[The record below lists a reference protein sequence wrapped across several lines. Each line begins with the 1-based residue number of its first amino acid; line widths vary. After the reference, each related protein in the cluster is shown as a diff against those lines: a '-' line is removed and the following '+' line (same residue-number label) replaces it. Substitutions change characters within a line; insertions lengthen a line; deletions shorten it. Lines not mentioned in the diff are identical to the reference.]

1 MSGACLARIAG
12 LWLGRPATK
21 TMTLRSEDER
31 DSSAS
36 APGGPTIRRDLP
48 AAGACFTMNDLCGQ
62 ARQQSSGE
70 DAMQISRREAIRGA
84 AAAGLG
90 IAAAALAGRQA
101 AAADEIAVGS
111 VLDATGPI
119 NIYGL
124 PMIDA
129 TKFAVERINDAGGV
143 LGRKLRLIETDG
155 QSNNQVYAQNA
166 VKLILDDKVAVLMG
180 GITSASREAVRPVV
194 DKYPTVYFYNEQYE
208 GGVCDKLVFCTGV
221 TPAQQLGILVPWAVK
236 QHGKKVYTLAADY
249 NYGHISADWV
259 KVYLKQAGGEL
270 GGEEFI
276 PLDVV
281 NFDSVIQRLQAA
293 KPDVVMSLL
302 VGGNHIAFY
311 RQFAAAGLKGRMAIV
326 SATFGLG
333 NEQVVLKPQEAEGIV
348 VIYPY
353 FQELDNATNRDWVAA
368 WRKRFGSNY
377 TYITDSACTVWNGW
391 HLWAAAVNQAKSLDR
406 DKVIAAL
413 ESGLKFD
420 SPEGTI
426 SLDPKSHHI
435 VHSVHLA
442 KVDDRNGFTILESF
456 ASVEPSDTMQVCDL
470 TANPNQHKQFTPRF

>member
-1 MSGACLARIAG
+1 MHV
-12 LWLGRPATK
+12 
-21 TMTLRSEDER
+21 
-31 DSSAS
+31 
-36 APGGPTIRRDLP
+36 
-48 AAGACFTMNDLCGQ
+48 
-62 ARQQSSGE
+62 
-70 DAMQISRREAIRGA
+70 SRREVLRDGA
-84 AAAGLG
+84 AAGFGMSASML
-90 IAAAALAGRQA
+90 LGRQA
-101 AAADEIAVGS
+101 KAADDIAVGS
-111 VLDATGPI
+111 ILDATGPI

-129 TKFAVERINDAGGV
+129 TKFAVDAINQSGGV
-143 LGRKLRLIETDG
+143 LGRKLRLIEADC
-155 QSNNQVYAQNA
+155 QSNNQGYAQNA
-166 VKLILDDKVAVLMG
+166 LKLILDDKVSVLMG

-194 DKYPTVYFYNEQYE
+194 DRYSAVYFYNEQYE

-221 TPAQQLGILVPWAVK
+221 TPAQQLGVLVPWAAK
-236 QHGKKVYTLAADY
+236 QHGKRFYTLAADY

-259 KVYLKQAGGEL
+259 KVYLKAAGGEL
-270 GGEEFI
+270 SGEEFI

-281 NFDSVIQRLQAA
+281 NFDSVIQRLQSA

-311 RQFAAAGLKGRMAIV
+311 RQFAAAGLKEKMAIV

-353 FQELDNATNRDWVAA
+353 FQELDNAVNKDWVAA
-368 WRKRFGSNY
+368 WRKRFGANY

-391 HLWAAAVNQAKSLDR
+391 HLWAMAVNKANSLDR

-413 ESGLKFD
+413 ETGLTFD
-420 SPEGTI
+420 SPEGHI
-426 SLDPKSHHI
+426 RLDPKSHHV

-442 KVDDRNGFTILESF
+442 KVNDKNGFAIMESF
-456 ASVEPSDTMQVCDL
+456 ANVEPSDTMKVCDL
-470 TANPNQHKQFTPRF
+470 IANPNEHKQYTPKF

>member
-1 MSGACLARIAG
+1 MHVSRRQVLREGAVAS
-12 LWLGRPATK
+12 LG
-21 TMTLRSEDER
+21 M
-31 DSSAS
+31 SAS
-36 APGGPTIRRDLP
+36 ML
-48 AAGACFTMNDLCGQ
+48 L
-62 ARQQSSGE
+62 
-70 DAMQISRREAIRGA
+70 
-84 AAAGLG
+84 
-90 IAAAALAGRQA
+90 GRQA
-101 AAADEIAVGS
+101 KAAEDIAVGS
-111 VLDATGPI
+111 ILDATGPI

-129 TKFAVERINDAGGV
+129 TKFAVDAINQSGGV
-143 LGRKLRLIETDG
+143 LGRKLRLIEADC

-166 VKLILDDKVAVLMG
+166 VKLILDDKVSVLMG

-194 DKYPTVYFYNEQYE
+194 DRYSAVYFYNEQYE

-221 TPAQQLGILVPWAVK
+221 TPAQQLGVLVPWAAK
-236 QHGKKVYTLAADY
+236 QHGKRFYTLAADY

-259 KVYLKQAGGEL
+259 KVYLKAAGGEL
-270 GGEEFI
+270 SGEEFI

-281 NFDSVIQRLQAA
+281 NFDSVIQRLQSA

-311 RQFAAAGLKGRMAIV
+311 RQFAAAGLKEKMAIV

-353 FQELDNATNRDWVAA
+353 FQELDNAVNKDWVAA
-368 WRKRFGSNY
+368 WRKRFGANY

-391 HLWAAAVNQAKSLDR
+391 HLWAMAVNKANSLDR

-413 ESGLKFD
+413 ETGLTFD
-420 SPEGTI
+420 SPEGHI
-426 SLDPKSHHI
+426 RLDPKSHHV

-442 KVDDRNGFTILESF
+442 KVNDKNGFAIMESF
-456 ASVEPSDTMQVCDL
+456 ANVEPSDTMKVCDL
-470 TANPNQHKQFTPRF
+470 IANPNEHKQYTPKF

>member
-1 MSGACLARIAG
+1 MHV
-12 LWLGRPATK
+12 
-21 TMTLRSEDER
+21 
-31 DSSAS
+31 
-36 APGGPTIRRDLP
+36 
-48 AAGACFTMNDLCGQ
+48 
-62 ARQQSSGE
+62 
-70 DAMQISRREAIRGA
+70 SRREVLRDGA
-84 AAAGLG
+84 AAGFGMSASML
-90 IAAAALAGRQA
+90 LGRQA
-101 AAADEIAVGS
+101 KAAEDIAVGS
-111 VLDATGPI
+111 ILDATGPI

-129 TKFAVERINDAGGV
+129 TKFAVDAINQSGGV
-143 LGRKLRLIETDG
+143 LSRKLRLIEADC

-166 VKLILDDKVAVLMG
+166 LKLILDDKVSVLMG

-194 DKYPTVYFYNEQYE
+194 DKYSAAYFYNEQYE

-221 TPAQQLGILVPWAVK
+221 TPAQQLGVLVPWAAK
-236 QHGKKVYTLAADY
+236 QHGKKFYTLAADY

-259 KVYLKQAGGEL
+259 KVYLKAAGGEL
-270 GGEEFI
+270 SGEEFI

-281 NFDSVIQRLQAA
+281 NFDSVIQRLQSA
-293 KPDVVMSLL
+293 KPDVIMSLL

-311 RQFAAAGLKGRMAIV
+311 RQFAAAGLKEKMAIV

-353 FQELDNATNRDWVAA
+353 FQELDNAVNKDWVAA
-368 WRKRFGSNY
+368 WRKRFGANY
-377 TYITDSACTVWNGW
+377 TYVTDSACTVWNGW
-391 HLWAAAVNQAKSLDR
+391 HLWAMAVNKANSLDR

-413 ESGLKFD
+413 ETGLTFD

-426 SLDPKSHHI
+426 RLDPKSHHV

-442 KVDDRNGFTILESF
+442 KVNNKNGFSIMESF
-456 ASVEPSDTMQVCDL
+456 ANVEPSDTMKVCDL
-470 TANPNQHKQFTPRF
+470 TANPNEHKQYTPKF

>member
-1 MSGACLARIAG
+1 MLV
-12 LWLGRPATK
+12 
-21 TMTLRSEDER
+21 
-31 DSSAS
+31 
-36 APGGPTIRRDLP
+36 
-48 AAGACFTMNDLCGQ
+48 
-62 ARQQSSGE
+62 
-70 DAMQISRREAIRGA
+70 SRRGALSGA

-90 IAAAALAGRQA
+90 LAGSNLVSGRAGA
-101 AAADEIAVGS
+101 ANEIAVGS
-111 VLDATGPI
+111 ILDATGAI

-129 TKFAVERINDAGGV
+129 TKFAVDSINQGQGV
-143 LGRKLRLIETDG
+143 LGRKLRLIATDC

-166 VKLILDDKVAVLMG
+166 LKLILDDRVAVLMG

-194 DKYPTVYFYNEQYE
+194 DKYSSVYFYNEQYE
-208 GGVCDKLVFCTGV
+208 GGVCDKRVFCTGV
-221 TPAQQLGILVPWAVK
+221 TPAQQLGVLVPWAVR
-236 QHGKKVYTLAADY
+236 QYGRKVYTLAADY

-259 KVYLKQAGGEL
+259 KVYLKEAGGEL
-270 GGEEFI
+270 AGEEFI

-293 KPDVVMSLL
+293 KPDFVMSLL

-311 RQFAAAGLKGRMAIV
+311 RQFAAAGLKGKMAIV

-333 NEQVVLKPQEAEGIV
+333 NEQVVLKPEEAEGIV

-353 FQELDNATNRDWVAA
+353 FQELDNPANRKWVAA
-368 WRKRFGSNY
+368 WHKRYGAKY

-391 HLWAAAVNQAKSLDR
+391 HLWAMAVNKAKSLDR
-406 DKVIAAL
+406 AKVIAAL
-413 ESGLKFD
+413 ESGLTFD

-426 SLDPKSHHI
+426 ALDPKSHHV

-442 KVDDRNGFTILESF
+442 KVNGKNGFTIMQSF
-456 ASVEPSDTMQVCDL
+456 ANIKPTDTMKVCDL
-470 TANPNQHKQFTPRF
+470 IAHPNEHKQYTPKF

>member
-1 MSGACLARIAG
+1 M
-12 LWLGRPATK
+12 
-21 TMTLRSEDER
+21 
-31 DSSAS
+31 SAS
-36 APGGPTIRRDLP
+36 ML
-48 AAGACFTMNDLCGQ
+48 L
-62 ARQQSSGE
+62 
-70 DAMQISRREAIRGA
+70 
-84 AAAGLG
+84 
-90 IAAAALAGRQA
+90 GRQA
-101 AAADEIAVGS
+101 KAAEDIAVGS
-111 VLDATGPI
+111 ILDATGPI

-129 TKFAVERINDAGGV
+129 TKFAVDAINQSGGV
-143 LGRKLRLIETDG
+143 LGRKLRLIEADC

-166 VKLILDDKVAVLMG
+166 VKLILDDKVSVLMG

-194 DKYPTVYFYNEQYE
+194 DKYSALYFYNEQYE

-221 TPAQQLGILVPWAVK
+221 TPAQQLGVLVPWSVK
-236 QHGKKVYTLAADY
+236 QHGNWFYTLAADY

-259 KVYLKQAGGEL
+259 KVYLKAAGGEL
-270 GGEEFI
+270 SGEEFI

-281 NFDSVIQRLQAA
+281 NFDSVIQRLQSA

-311 RQFAAAGLKGRMAIV
+311 RQFAAAGLKEKMAIV

-353 FQELDNATNRDWVAA
+353 FQELDNAVNKDWVAA
-368 WRKRFGSNY
+368 WRKRFGANY

-391 HLWAAAVNQAKSLDR
+391 HLWAMAVNKANSLDR

-413 ESGLKFD
+413 ETGLTFD
-420 SPEGTI
+420 SPEGHI
-426 SLDPKSHHI
+426 RLDPKSHHV

-442 KVDDRNGFTILESF
+442 KVNDKNGFAIMESF
-456 ASVEPSDTMQVCDL
+456 ANVEPSDTMKVCDL
-470 TANPNQHKQFTPRF
+470 IANPNEHKQYTPKF

>member
-1 MSGACLARIAG
+1 MHV
-12 LWLGRPATK
+12 
-21 TMTLRSEDER
+21 
-31 DSSAS
+31 
-36 APGGPTIRRDLP
+36 
-48 AAGACFTMNDLCGQ
+48 
-62 ARQQSSGE
+62 
-70 DAMQISRREAIRGA
+70 SRREVLRDGA
-84 AAAGLG
+84 AAGFGMSASML
-90 IAAAALAGRQA
+90 LGRQA
-101 AAADEIAVGS
+101 KAADDIAVGS
-111 VLDATGPI
+111 ILDATGPI

-129 TKFAVERINDAGGV
+129 TKFAVDAINQSGGV
-143 LGRKLRLIETDG
+143 LGRKLRLIEADC

-166 VKLILDDKVAVLMG
+166 LKLILDDKVSVLMG

-194 DKYPTVYFYNEQYE
+194 DRYSAVYFYNEQYE

-221 TPAQQLGILVPWAVK
+221 TPAQQLGVLVPWAAK
-236 QHGKKVYTLAADY
+236 QHGKRFYTLAADY

-259 KVYLKQAGGEL
+259 KVYLKAAGGEL
-270 GGEEFI
+270 SGEEFI

-281 NFDSVIQRLQAA
+281 NFDSVIQRLQSA

-311 RQFAAAGLKGRMAIV
+311 RQFAAAGLKEKMAIV

-353 FQELDNATNRDWVAA
+353 FQELDNAVNKDWVAA
-368 WRKRFGSNY
+368 WRKRFGANY

-391 HLWAAAVNQAKSLDR
+391 HLWAMAVNKANSLDR

-413 ESGLKFD
+413 ETGLTFD

-426 SLDPKSHHI
+426 RLDPKSHHV

-442 KVDDRNGFTILESF
+442 KVNDKNGFAIMESF
-456 ASVEPSDTMQVCDL
+456 ANVEPSDTMKVCDL
-470 TANPNQHKQFTPRF
+470 IANPNEHKQYTPKF

>member
-1 MSGACLARIAG
+1 MQI
-12 LWLGRPATK
+12 T
-21 TMTLRSEDER
+21 
-31 DSSAS
+31 
-36 APGGPTIRRDLP
+36 RRD
-48 AAGACFTMNDLCGQ
+48 AV
-62 ARQQSSGE
+62 
-70 DAMQISRREAIRGA
+70 RGA
-84 AAAGLG
+84 VAVGLG
-90 IAAAALAGRQA
+90 VAVSTRVGRGA
-101 AAADEIAVGS
+101 IAADEIAVGS
-111 VLDATGPI
+111 ILDATGPI

-129 TKFAVERINDAGGV
+129 TKFAVESLNEGGGV
-143 LGRKLRLIETDG
+143 LGRKLRLIEADC
-155 QSNNQVYAQNA
+155 QSNNQIYAQSA
-166 VKLILDDKVAVLMG
+166 LKLILDDKVQVMMG

-194 DKYPTVYFYNEQYE
+194 GKYPIVYFYNEQYE

-221 TPAQQLGILVPWAVK
+221 TPAQQLGVLVPWATK
-236 QHGKKVYTLAADY
+236 QHGRKFYTLAADY

-259 KVYLKQAGGEL
+259 KVYLKQAAGEL
-270 GGEEFI
+270 VGEEFI

-281 NFDSVIQRLQAA
+281 NFDSVIQRLQTA

-311 RQFAAAGLKGRMAIV
+311 RQFAAAGLKDRMAIV

-353 FQELDNATNRDWVAA
+353 FQELDTNVNKEWVAA
-368 WRKRFGSNY
+368 WRKRFGSGY

-391 HLWAAAVNQAKSLDR
+391 HLWAMAVNKAKSFDR
-406 DKVIAAL
+406 DKVIAVL
-413 ESGLKFD
+413 ESGLTFE

-426 SLDPKSHHI
+426 RLDPKSHHV

-442 KVDDRNGFTILESF
+442 KVNDKNGFSIIESF
-456 ASVEPSDTMQVCDL
+456 PNVEPADTMKVCDL
-470 TANPNQHKQFTPRF
+470 IANPNEHKQYTPKY

>member
-1 MSGACLARIAG
+1 MHVSRRQVLRDGAVAS
-12 LWLGRPATK
+12 LG
-21 TMTLRSEDER
+21 M
-31 DSSAS
+31 SAS
-36 APGGPTIRRDLP
+36 ML
-48 AAGACFTMNDLCGQ
+48 L
-62 ARQQSSGE
+62 
-70 DAMQISRREAIRGA
+70 
-84 AAAGLG
+84 
-90 IAAAALAGRQA
+90 GRQA
-101 AAADEIAVGS
+101 KAAEDIAVGS
-111 VLDATGPI
+111 ILDATGPI

-129 TKFAVERINDAGGV
+129 TKFAVDAINQSGGV
-143 LGRKLRLIETDG
+143 LGRKLRLIEADC

-166 VKLILDDKVAVLMG
+166 VKLILDDKVSVLMG

-194 DKYPTVYFYNEQYE
+194 DRYSAVYFYNEQYE

-221 TPAQQLGILVPWAVK
+221 TPAQQLGVLVPWAAK
-236 QHGKKVYTLAADY
+236 QHGKRFYTLAADY

-259 KVYLKQAGGEL
+259 KVYLKAAGGEL
-270 GGEEFI
+270 SGEEFI

-281 NFDSVIQRLQAA
+281 NFDSVIQRLQSA

-311 RQFAAAGLKGRMAIV
+311 RQFAAAGLKEKMAIV

-353 FQELDNATNRDWVAA
+353 FQELDNAVNKDWVAA
-368 WRKRFGSNY
+368 WRKRFGANY

-391 HLWAAAVNQAKSLDR
+391 HLWAIAVNKANSLDR

-413 ESGLKFD
+413 ETGLTFD
-420 SPEGTI
+420 SPEGHI
-426 SLDPKSHHI
+426 RLDPKSHHV

-442 KVDDRNGFTILESF
+442 KVNDKNGFAIMESF
-456 ASVEPSDTMQVCDL
+456 ANVEPSDTMKVCDL
-470 TANPNQHKQFTPRF
+470 IANPNEHKQYTPKF

>member
-1 MSGACLARIAG
+1 MRVSRRQVLRDGAVAS
-12 LWLGRPATK
+12 LG
-21 TMTLRSEDER
+21 M
-31 DSSAS
+31 SAS
-36 APGGPTIRRDLP
+36 ML
-48 AAGACFTMNDLCGQ
+48 L
-62 ARQQSSGE
+62 
-70 DAMQISRREAIRGA
+70 
-84 AAAGLG
+84 
-90 IAAAALAGRQA
+90 GRQA
-101 AAADEIAVGS
+101 KAAEDIAVGS
-111 VLDATGPI
+111 ILDATGPI

-129 TKFAVERINDAGGV
+129 TKFAVDAINQSGGV
-143 LGRKLRLIETDG
+143 LGRKLRLIEADC

-166 VKLILDDKVAVLMG
+166 VKLILDDKVSVLMG

-194 DKYPTVYFYNEQYE
+194 DRYSAVYFYNEQYE

-221 TPAQQLGILVPWAVK
+221 TPAQQLGVLVPWAAK
-236 QHGKKVYTLAADY
+236 QHGKRFYTLAADY

-259 KVYLKQAGGEL
+259 KVYLKAAGGEL
-270 GGEEFI
+270 SGEEFI

-281 NFDSVIQRLQAA
+281 NFDSVIQRLQSA

-311 RQFAAAGLKGRMAIV
+311 RQFAAAGLKEKMAIV

-353 FQELDNATNRDWVAA
+353 FQELDNAVNKDWVAA
-368 WRKRFGSNY
+368 WRKRFGANY

-391 HLWAAAVNQAKSLDR
+391 HLWAMAVNKANSLDR

-413 ESGLKFD
+413 ETGLTFD
-420 SPEGTI
+420 SPEGHI
-426 SLDPKSHHI
+426 RLDPKSHHV

-442 KVDDRNGFTILESF
+442 KVNDKNGFSIMESF
-456 ASVEPSDTMQVCDL
+456 ANVEPSDTMKVCDL
-470 TANPNQHKQFTPRF
+470 IANPNEHKQYTPKF

>member
-1 MSGACLARIAG
+1 MHV
-12 LWLGRPATK
+12 
-21 TMTLRSEDER
+21 
-31 DSSAS
+31 
-36 APGGPTIRRDLP
+36 
-48 AAGACFTMNDLCGQ
+48 
-62 ARQQSSGE
+62 
-70 DAMQISRREAIRGA
+70 SRREVLREG

-90 IAAAALAGRQA
+90 MSASMLLGRQA
-101 AAADEIAVGS
+101 KAADDIAVGS
-111 VLDATGPI
+111 ILDATGPI

-129 TKFAVERINDAGGV
+129 TKFAVDAINQSGGV
-143 LGRKLRLIETDG
+143 LGRKLRLIETDC

-166 VKLILDDKVAVLMG
+166 LKLILDDKVSVLMG

-194 DKYPTVYFYNEQYE
+194 DKYSAVYFYNEQYE

-221 TPAQQLGILVPWAVK
+221 TPAQQLGVLVPWAAK
-236 QHGKKVYTLAADY
+236 QRGKKFYTLAADY

-259 KVYLKQAGGEL
+259 KVYLKSAGGEL
-270 GGEEFI
+270 SGEEFI

-281 NFDSVIQRLQAA
+281 NFDSVIQRLQSA

-311 RQFAAAGLKGRMAIV
+311 RQFAAAGLKEKMAIV

-353 FQELDNATNRDWVAA
+353 FQELDNAVNKDWVAA
-368 WRKRFGSNY
+368 WRKRFGANY

-391 HLWAAAVNQAKSLDR
+391 HLWAMAVNKANSLDR

-413 ESGLKFD
+413 ETGLTFD

-426 SLDPKSHHI
+426 RLDPKSHHV

-442 KVDDRNGFTILESF
+442 KVNDKNGFTIMESF
-456 ASVEPSDTMQVCDL
+456 ANVEPSDTMKVCDL
-470 TANPNQHKQFTPRF
+470 AANPNEHKQYTPKF

>member
-1 MSGACLARIAG
+1 MHV
-12 LWLGRPATK
+12 
-21 TMTLRSEDER
+21 
-31 DSSAS
+31 
-36 APGGPTIRRDLP
+36 
-48 AAGACFTMNDLCGQ
+48 
-62 ARQQSSGE
+62 
-70 DAMQISRREAIRGA
+70 SRRAVLRDG

-90 IAAAALAGRQA
+90 MSASMLLGRQA
-101 AAADEIAVGS
+101 NAADDIAVGS
-111 VLDATGPI
+111 ILDATGPI

-129 TKFAVERINDAGGV
+129 TKFAVDGINQSGGV
-143 LGRKLRLIETDG
+143 LGRKLRLIETDC

-166 VKLILDDKVAVLMG
+166 LKLILDDKVSVLMG

-194 DKYPTVYFYNEQYE
+194 DKYSALYFYNEQYE

-221 TPAQQLGILVPWAVK
+221 TPAQQLGVLVPWAAK
-236 QHGKKVYTLAADY
+236 QHGKRFYTLAADY

-259 KVYLKQAGGEL
+259 KVYLKAAGGEL
-270 GGEEFI
+270 SGEEFI

-281 NFDSVIQRLQAA
+281 NFDSVIQRLQSA

-311 RQFAAAGLKGRMAIV
+311 RQFAAAGLKEKMAIV

-353 FQELDNATNRDWVAA
+353 FQELDNAVNKDWVAA
-368 WRKRFGSNY
+368 WRKRFGANY

-391 HLWAAAVNQAKSLDR
+391 HLWAMAVNKANSLDR

-413 ESGLKFD
+413 ETGLTFD

-426 SLDPKSHHI
+426 RLDPKSHHV

-442 KVDDRNGFTILESF
+442 KVNDKNGFTIMESF
-456 ASVEPSDTMQVCDL
+456 ANVEPSDTMKVCDL
-470 TANPNQHKQFTPRF
+470 IANPNEHKQYTPKF

>member
-1 MSGACLARIAG
+1 MHVSRRQVLREGAVAS
-12 LWLGRPATK
+12 LG
-21 TMTLRSEDER
+21 M
-31 DSSAS
+31 SAS
-36 APGGPTIRRDLP
+36 ML
-48 AAGACFTMNDLCGQ
+48 L
-62 ARQQSSGE
+62 
-70 DAMQISRREAIRGA
+70 
-84 AAAGLG
+84 
-90 IAAAALAGRQA
+90 GRQA
-101 AAADEIAVGS
+101 KAAEDIAVGS
-111 VLDATGPI
+111 ILDATGPI

-129 TKFAVERINDAGGV
+129 TKFAVDAINQSGGV
-143 LGRKLRLIETDG
+143 LGRKLRLIEADC

-166 VKLILDDKVAVLMG
+166 LKLILDDKVSVLMG

-194 DKYPTVYFYNEQYE
+194 DRYSAVYFYNEQYE

-221 TPAQQLGILVPWAVK
+221 TPAQQLGVLVPWAAK
-236 QHGKKVYTLAADY
+236 QHGKKFYTLAADY

-259 KVYLKQAGGEL
+259 KVYLKAAGGEL
-270 GGEEFI
+270 SGEEFI

-281 NFDSVIQRLQAA
+281 NFDSVIQRLQSA

-311 RQFAAAGLKGRMAIV
+311 RQFAAAGLKEKMAIV

-353 FQELDNATNRDWVAA
+353 FQELDNAVNKDWVAA
-368 WRKRFGSNY
+368 WRKRFGANY

-391 HLWAAAVNQAKSLDR
+391 HLWAMAVNKANSLDR

-413 ESGLKFD
+413 ETGLTFD
-420 SPEGTI
+420 SPEGHI
-426 SLDPKSHHI
+426 RLDPKSHHV

-442 KVDDRNGFTILESF
+442 KVNDRTDS
-456 ASVEPSDTMQVCDL
+456 
-470 TANPNQHKQFTPRF
+470 R

>member
-1 MSGACLARIAG
+1 MHVSRRQALRDGAVAS
-12 LWLGRPATK
+12 LG
-21 TMTLRSEDER
+21 M
-31 DSSAS
+31 SAS
-36 APGGPTIRRDLP
+36 ML
-48 AAGACFTMNDLCGQ
+48 L
-62 ARQQSSGE
+62 
-70 DAMQISRREAIRGA
+70 
-84 AAAGLG
+84 
-90 IAAAALAGRQA
+90 GRQA
-101 AAADEIAVGS
+101 KAAEDIAVGS
-111 VLDATGPI
+111 ILDATGPI

-129 TKFAVERINDAGGV
+129 TKFAVDAINQSGGV
-143 LGRKLRLIETDG
+143 LGRKLRLIEADC

-166 VKLILDDKVAVLMG
+166 VKLILDDKVSVLMG

-194 DKYPTVYFYNEQYE
+194 DRYSAVYFYNEQYE

-221 TPAQQLGILVPWAVK
+221 TPAQQLGVLVPWAAK
-236 QHGKKVYTLAADY
+236 QHGKRFYTLAADY

-259 KVYLKQAGGEL
+259 KVYLKAAGGEL
-270 GGEEFI
+270 SGEEFI

-281 NFDSVIQRLQAA
+281 NFDSVIQRLQSA

-311 RQFAAAGLKGRMAIV
+311 RQFAAAGLKEKMAIV

-353 FQELDNATNRDWVAA
+353 FQELDNAVNKDWVAA
-368 WRKRFGSNY
+368 WRKRFGANY

-391 HLWAAAVNQAKSLDR
+391 HLWAMAVNKANSLDR

-413 ESGLKFD
+413 ETGLTFD
-420 SPEGTI
+420 SPEGHI
-426 SLDPKSHHI
+426 RLDPKSHHV

-442 KVDDRNGFTILESF
+442 KVNDKNGFAIMESF
-456 ASVEPSDTMQVCDL
+456 ANVEPSDTMKVCDL
-470 TANPNQHKQFTPRF
+470 IANPNEHKQYTPKF

>member
-1 MSGACLARIAG
+1 MQI
-12 LWLGRPATK
+12 T
-21 TMTLRSEDER
+21 
-31 DSSAS
+31 
-36 APGGPTIRRDLP
+36 RRDAVRGAV
-48 AAGACFTMNDLCGQ
+48 AAGFGV
-62 ARQQSSGE
+62 
-70 DAMQISRREAIRGA
+70 A
-84 AAAGLG
+84 ASTLV
-90 IAAAALAGRQA
+90 GRSA
-101 AAADEIAVGS
+101 VAADEIAVGS
-111 VLDATGPI
+111 ILDATGPI

-129 TKFAVERINDAGGV
+129 TKFAVENINESGGV
-143 LGRKLRLIETDG
+143 LGRKLRLIETDC
-155 QSNNQVYAQNA
+155 QSNNQIYSQNA
-166 VKLILDDKVAVLMG
+166 VKLILDDKVPVLMG

-194 DKYPTVYFYNEQYE
+194 GKYPTVYFYNEQYE

-221 TPAQQLGILVPWAVK
+221 TPAQQLGVLVPWAAK

-270 GGEEFI
+270 AGEEFI

-311 RQFAAAGLKGRMAIV
+311 RQFAAAGLKDKMAIV

-353 FQELDNATNRDWVAA
+353 FQELDTGVNKDWVAA
-368 WRKRFGSNY
+368 WRKRFGAGY

-391 HLWAAAVNQAKSLDR
+391 HLWAMAVNKAKSLDR
-406 DKVIAAL
+406 DKVIATL
-413 ESGLKFD
+413 ESGLTFE

-426 SLDPKSHHI
+426 RLDPKSHHV

-442 KVDDRNGFTILESF
+442 KVNDKNGFSIMESF
-456 ASVEPSDTMQVCDL
+456 TNVEPADTMKVCDL
-470 TANPNQHKQFTPRF
+470 IANPNEHKQYTPKF

>member
-1 MSGACLARIAG
+1 MHVSRRQVLREGAVAS
-12 LWLGRPATK
+12 LG
-21 TMTLRSEDER
+21 M
-31 DSSAS
+31 SAS
-36 APGGPTIRRDLP
+36 ML
-48 AAGACFTMNDLCGQ
+48 L
-62 ARQQSSGE
+62 
-70 DAMQISRREAIRGA
+70 
-84 AAAGLG
+84 
-90 IAAAALAGRQA
+90 GRQA
-101 AAADEIAVGS
+101 KAADDIAVGS
-111 VLDATGPI
+111 ILDATGPI

-129 TKFAVERINDAGGV
+129 TKFAVDAINQGGGV
-143 LGRKLRLIETDG
+143 LGRKLRLIETDC

-166 VKLILDDKVAVLMG
+166 IKLILDDKVSVLMG

-194 DKYPTVYFYNEQYE
+194 DRYSAVYFYNEQYE

-221 TPAQQLGILVPWAVK
+221 TPAQQLGVLVPWAAK
-236 QHGKKVYTLAADY
+236 QHGKKFYTLAADY

-259 KVYLKQAGGEL
+259 KVYLKAAGGEL
-270 GGEEFI
+270 SGEEFI

-281 NFDSVIQRLQAA
+281 NFDSVIQRLQSA

-311 RQFAAAGLKGRMAIV
+311 RQFAAAGLKEKMAIV

-353 FQELDNATNRDWVAA
+353 FQELDNAVNKDWVAA
-368 WRKRFGSNY
+368 WRKRFGANY

-391 HLWAAAVNQAKSLDR
+391 HLWAMAVNKANSLDR

-413 ESGLKFD
+413 ETGLTFD
-420 SPEGTI
+420 SPEGHI
-426 SLDPKSHHI
+426 RLDPKSHHV

-442 KVDDRNGFTILESF
+442 KVNDKNGFAIMESF
-456 ASVEPSDTMQVCDL
+456 ANVEPSDTMKVCDL
-470 TANPNQHKQFTPRF
+470 IANPNEHKQYTPKF

>member
-1 MSGACLARIAG
+1 MHVSRRQVLRDGAVAS
-12 LWLGRPATK
+12 LG
-21 TMTLRSEDER
+21 M
-31 DSSAS
+31 SAS
-36 APGGPTIRRDLP
+36 ML
-48 AAGACFTMNDLCGQ
+48 L
-62 ARQQSSGE
+62 
-70 DAMQISRREAIRGA
+70 
-84 AAAGLG
+84 
-90 IAAAALAGRQA
+90 GRQA
-101 AAADEIAVGS
+101 KAAEDIAVGS
-111 VLDATGPI
+111 ILDATGPI

-129 TKFAVERINDAGGV
+129 TKFAVDAINQSGGV
-143 LGRKLRLIETDG
+143 LGRKLRLIEADC

-166 VKLILDDKVAVLMG
+166 VKLILDDKVSVLMG

-194 DKYPTVYFYNEQYE
+194 DRYSAVYFYNEQYE

-221 TPAQQLGILVPWAVK
+221 TPAQQLGVLVPWAAK
-236 QHGKKVYTLAADY
+236 QHGKRFYTLAADY

-259 KVYLKQAGGEL
+259 KVYLKAAGGEL
-270 GGEEFI
+270 SGEEFI

-281 NFDSVIQRLQAA
+281 NFDSVIQRLQSA
-293 KPDVVMSLL
+293 KPDVIMSLL

-311 RQFAAAGLKGRMAIV
+311 RQFAAAGLKEKMAIV

-353 FQELDNATNRDWVAA
+353 FQELDNAVNKDWVAA
-368 WRKRFGSNY
+368 WRKRFGANY
-377 TYITDSACTVWNGW
+377 TYVTDSACTVWNGW
-391 HLWAAAVNQAKSLDR
+391 HLWAMAVNKANSLDR

-413 ESGLKFD
+413 ETGLTFD

-426 SLDPKSHHI
+426 RLDPKSHHV

-442 KVDDRNGFTILESF
+442 KVNNKNGFSIMESF
-456 ASVEPSDTMQVCDL
+456 ANVEPSDTMKVCDL
-470 TANPNQHKQFTPRF
+470 TANPNEHKQYTPKF

>member
-1 MSGACLARIAG
+1 MHV
-12 LWLGRPATK
+12 
-21 TMTLRSEDER
+21 
-31 DSSAS
+31 
-36 APGGPTIRRDLP
+36 
-48 AAGACFTMNDLCGQ
+48 
-62 ARQQSSGE
+62 
-70 DAMQISRREAIRGA
+70 SRRKVLRDGA
-84 AAAGLG
+84 VAGLG
-90 IAAAALAGRQA
+90 MSTTVLLGWQA
-101 AAADEIAVGS
+101 KAADDIAVGS
-111 VLDATGPI
+111 ILDATGPI

-129 TKFAVERINDAGGV
+129 TKFAVDDINQSGGV
-143 LGRKLRLIETDG
+143 LGRKLRLIEADC

-166 VKLILDDKVAVLMG
+166 VKLILDDKVSVLMG

-194 DKYPTVYFYNEQYE
+194 DRYSAVYFYNEQYE

-221 TPAQQLGILVPWAVK
+221 TPAQQLGVLVPWAAR
-236 QHGKKVYTLAADY
+236 QHGKRFYTLAADY

-259 KVYLKQAGGEL
+259 KVYLKAAGGEL
-270 GGEEFI
+270 SGEEFI

-281 NFDSVIQRLQAA
+281 NFDSVIQRLQSA

-311 RQFAAAGLKGRMAIV
+311 RQFAAAGLKEKMAIV

-353 FQELDNATNRDWVAA
+353 FQELDNSVNKDWVAA
-368 WRKRFGSNY
+368 WRKRLGANY

-391 HLWAAAVNQAKSLDR
+391 HLWAMAVNKANSLDR
-406 DKVIAAL
+406 DKVIGAL
-413 ESGLKFD
+413 ETGLTFD

-426 SLDPKSHHI
+426 RLDPKSHHV

-442 KVDDRNGFTILESF
+442 KVNDKNGFAILESF
-456 ASVEPSDTMQVCDL
+456 ANVEPSDTMKVCDL
-470 TANPNQHKQFTPRF
+470 IANPNEHKQYTPKF

>member
-1 MSGACLARIAG
+1 MHVSRRQVLRDGAVAS
-12 LWLGRPATK
+12 LG
-21 TMTLRSEDER
+21 M
-31 DSSAS
+31 SAS
-36 APGGPTIRRDLP
+36 ML
-48 AAGACFTMNDLCGQ
+48 L
-62 ARQQSSGE
+62 
-70 DAMQISRREAIRGA
+70 
-84 AAAGLG
+84 
-90 IAAAALAGRQA
+90 GRQA
-101 AAADEIAVGS
+101 KAAEDIAVGS
-111 VLDATGPI
+111 ILAATGPI

-129 TKFAVERINDAGGV
+129 TKFAVDAINQSGGV
-143 LGRKLRLIETDG
+143 LGRKLRLIEADC

-166 VKLILDDKVAVLMG
+166 VKLILDDKVSVLMG

-194 DKYPTVYFYNEQYE
+194 DRYSAVYFYNEQYE

-221 TPAQQLGILVPWAVK
+221 TPAQQLGVLVPWAAK
-236 QHGKKVYTLAADY
+236 QHGKRFYTLAADY

-259 KVYLKQAGGEL
+259 KVYLKAAGGEL
-270 GGEEFI
+270 SGEEFI

-281 NFDSVIQRLQAA
+281 TFDSVIQRLQSA

-311 RQFAAAGLKGRMAIV
+311 RQFAAAGLKEKMAIV

-353 FQELDNATNRDWVAA
+353 FQELDNAVNKDWVAA
-368 WRKRFGSNY
+368 WRKRFGANY

-391 HLWAAAVNQAKSLDR
+391 HLWAMAVNKANSLDR

-413 ESGLKFD
+413 ETGLTFD
-420 SPEGTI
+420 SPEGHI
-426 SLDPKSHHI
+426 RLDPKSHHV

-442 KVDDRNGFTILESF
+442 KVNDKNGFAIMESF
-456 ASVEPSDTMQVCDL
+456 ANVEPSDTMKVCDL
-470 TANPNQHKQFTPRF
+470 IANPNEHKQYTPKF

>member
-1 MSGACLARIAG
+1 MHV
-12 LWLGRPATK
+12 
-21 TMTLRSEDER
+21 
-31 DSSAS
+31 
-36 APGGPTIRRDLP
+36 
-48 AAGACFTMNDLCGQ
+48 
-62 ARQQSSGE
+62 
-70 DAMQISRREAIRGA
+70 SRRQVLREGA
-84 AAAGLG
+84 VAGLG
-90 IAAAALAGRQA
+90 MSTSMLLGRQA
-101 AAADEIAVGS
+101 KAADDIAVGS
-111 VLDATGPI
+111 ILDATGPI

-129 TKFAVERINDAGGV
+129 TKFAVDAINQSGGV
-143 LGRKLRLIETDG
+143 LGRKLRLIQADC

-166 VKLILDDKVAVLMG
+166 VKLILDDKVSVLMG
-180 GITSASREAVRPVV
+180 GITSASREAVRPAV
-194 DKYPTVYFYNEQYE
+194 DRYSAVYFYNEQYE

-221 TPAQQLGILVPWAVK
+221 TPAQQLGVLVPWAAK
-236 QHGKKVYTLAADY
+236 QHGKRFYTLAADY

-259 KVYLKQAGGEL
+259 KVYLKATGGEL
-270 GGEEFI
+270 SGEEFI

-281 NFDSVIQRLQAA
+281 NFDSVIQRLQSA

-311 RQFAAAGLKGRMAIV
+311 RQFAAAGLKEKMAIV

-353 FQELDNATNRDWVAA
+353 FQELDNAVNKDWVAA
-368 WRKRFGSNY
+368 WRKRFGANY

-391 HLWAAAVNQAKSLDR
+391 HLWAMAVNKANSLDR

-413 ESGLKFD
+413 ETELTFD
-420 SPEGTI
+420 SPEGHI
-426 SLDPKSHHI
+426 RLDPKSHHV

-442 KVDDRNGFTILESF
+442 KVNDKNGFAIMESF
-456 ASVEPSDTMQVCDL
+456 ANVEPSDTMKVCDL
-470 TANPNQHKQFTPRF
+470 IANPNEHKQYTPKF

>member
-1 MSGACLARIAG
+1 MHVSRRQVLRDGAVAS
-12 LWLGRPATK
+12 LG
-21 TMTLRSEDER
+21 M
-31 DSSAS
+31 SAS
-36 APGGPTIRRDLP
+36 ML
-48 AAGACFTMNDLCGQ
+48 L
-62 ARQQSSGE
+62 
-70 DAMQISRREAIRGA
+70 
-84 AAAGLG
+84 
-90 IAAAALAGRQA
+90 GRQA
-101 AAADEIAVGS
+101 KAAEDIAVGS
-111 VLDATGPI
+111 ILDATGPI

-129 TKFAVERINDAGGV
+129 TKFAVDAINQSGGV
-143 LGRKLRLIETDG
+143 LGRKLRLIEADC

-166 VKLILDDKVAVLMG
+166 VKLILDDKVSVLMG

-194 DKYPTVYFYNEQYE
+194 DKYSAAYFYNEQYE

-221 TPAQQLGILVPWAVK
+221 TPAQQLGVLVPWAAK
-236 QHGKKVYTLAADY
+236 QHGKRFYTLAADY

-259 KVYLKQAGGEL
+259 KVYLKAAGGEL
-270 GGEEFI
+270 SGEEFI

-281 NFDSVIQRLQAA
+281 NFDSVIQRLQSA

-311 RQFAAAGLKGRMAIV
+311 RQFAAAGLKEKMAIV

-353 FQELDNATNRDWVAA
+353 FQELDNAVNKDWVAA
-368 WRKRFGSNY
+368 WRKRFGANY

-391 HLWAAAVNQAKSLDR
+391 HLWAMAVNKANSLDR

-413 ESGLKFD
+413 ETGLTFD
-420 SPEGTI
+420 SPEGHI
-426 SLDPKSHHI
+426 RLDPKSHHV

-442 KVDDRNGFTILESF
+442 KVNDKNGFAIMESF
-456 ASVEPSDTMQVCDL
+456 ANVEPSDTMKVCDL
-470 TANPNQHKQFTPRF
+470 IANPNEHKQYTPKF

>member
-1 MSGACLARIAG
+1 MQITRRDAVRGAVAVG
-12 LWLGRPATK
+12 LGVAV
-21 TMTLRSEDER
+21 
-31 DSSAS
+31 S
-36 APGGPTIRRDLP
+36 APVG
-48 AAGACFTMNDLCGQ
+48 
-62 ARQQSSGE
+62 
-70 DAMQISRREAIRGA
+70 RGA
-84 AAAGLG
+84 
-90 IAAAALAGRQA
+90 I
-101 AAADEIAVGS
+101 AADEIAVGS
-111 VLDATGPI
+111 ILDATGPI

-129 TKFAVERINDAGGV
+129 TKFAVESLNEGGGV
-143 LGRKLRLIETDG
+143 LGRKLRLIEADC
-155 QSNNQVYAQNA
+155 QSNNQIYAQSA
-166 VKLILDDKVAVLMG
+166 LKLILDDKVQVMMG

-194 DKYPTVYFYNEQYE
+194 GKYPIVYFYNEQYE

-221 TPAQQLGILVPWAVK
+221 TPAQQLGVLVPWATK
-236 QHGKKVYTLAADY
+236 QHGRKFYTLAADY

-259 KVYLKQAGGEL
+259 KVYLKQAAGEL
-270 GGEEFI
+270 VGEEFI

-281 NFDSVIQRLQAA
+281 NFDSVIQRLQTA

-311 RQFAAAGLKGRMAIV
+311 RQFAAAGLKDRMAIV

-353 FQELDNATNRDWVAA
+353 FQELDTDVNKEWVAA
-368 WRKRFGSNY
+368 WRKRFGSGY

-391 HLWAAAVNQAKSLDR
+391 HLWAMAVNKAKSFDR

-413 ESGLKFD
+413 ESGLTFE

-426 SLDPKSHHI
+426 RLDPKSHHV

-442 KVDDRNGFTILESF
+442 KVNDKNGFSIIESF
-456 ASVEPSDTMQVCDL
+456 PNVEPADTMKVCDL
-470 TANPNQHKQFTPRF
+470 IANPNEHKQYTPKY

>member
-1 MSGACLARIAG
+1 MEITRRDAVRGAVTAG
-12 LWLGRPATK
+12 FGVA
-21 TMTLRSEDER
+21 
-31 DSSAS
+31 AS
-36 APGGPTIRRDLP
+36 ALMGRS
-48 AAGACFTMNDLCGQ
+48 A
-62 ARQQSSGE
+62 
-70 DAMQISRREAIRGA
+70 
-84 AAAGLG
+84 
-90 IAAAALAGRQA
+90 IAAE
-101 AAADEIAVGS
+101 EIAVGS
-111 VLDATGPI
+111 ILDATGPI

-129 TKFAVERINDAGGV
+129 TKFAVENINESGGV
-143 LGRKLRLIETDG
+143 LGRKLRLIETDC
-155 QSNNQVYAQNA
+155 QSNNQMYSQNA
-166 VKLILDDKVAVLMG
+166 VKLILDDKVPVLMG

-194 DKYPTVYFYNEQYE
+194 GKYPTVYFYNEQYE

-221 TPAQQLGILVPWAVK
+221 TPAQQLGVLVPWAAK
-236 QHGKKVYTLAADY
+236 QYGKKVYTLAADY

-270 GGEEFI
+270 AGEEFI

-311 RQFAAAGLKGRMAIV
+311 RQFAAAGLKDKMAIV

-333 NEQVVLKPQEAEGIV
+333 NEQVVLKPREAEGIV

-353 FQELDNATNRDWVAA
+353 FQELNTDVNKDWLAA
-368 WRKRFGSNY
+368 WRKRFGAGY

-391 HLWAAAVNQAKSLDR
+391 HLWAMAVNQAKSLDR
-406 DKVIAAL
+406 DKVIATL
-413 ESGLKFD
+413 ESGLTFE

-426 SLDPKSHHI
+426 RLDPKSHHV

-442 KVDDRNGFTILESF
+442 KVNDKNGFTIMESF
-456 ASVEPSDTMQVCDL
+456 TNVEPADTMKVCDL
-470 TANPNQHKQFTPRF
+470 IANPNEHRQYTPKF

>member
-1 MSGACLARIAG
+1 MQITRRDAVRRAVAAG
-12 LWLGRPATK
+12 FGVA
-21 TMTLRSEDER
+21 
-31 DSSAS
+31 AS
-36 APGGPTIRRDLP
+36 ALTGR
-48 AAGACFTMNDLCGQ
+48 
-62 ARQQSSGE
+62 S
-70 DAMQISRREAIRGA
+70 AI
-84 AAAGLG
+84 
-90 IAAAALAGRQA
+90 
-101 AAADEIAVGS
+101 AADEIAVGS
-111 VLDATGPI
+111 ILDATGPI

-129 TKFAVERINDAGGV
+129 TKFAVENINESGGV
-143 LGRKLRLIETDG
+143 LGRKLRLIETDC
-155 QSNNQVYAQNA
+155 QSNNQIYSQNA
-166 VKLILDDKVAVLMG
+166 VKLILDDKVPVLMG

-194 DKYPTVYFYNEQYE
+194 GKYPTVYFYNEQYE

-221 TPAQQLGILVPWAVK
+221 TPAQQLGVLVPWAAK
-236 QHGKKVYTLAADY
+236 QRGKKVYTLAADY

-259 KVYLKQAGGEL
+259 KVYLRQAGGEL
-270 GGEEFI
+270 AGEEFI

-311 RQFAAAGLKGRMAIV
+311 RQFAAAGLKDKMAIV

-333 NEQVVLKPQEAEGIV
+333 NEQVVLTPREAEGIV

-353 FQELDNATNRDWVAA
+353 FQELNTDVNKDWLVA
-368 WRKRFGSNY
+368 WRKRFGTGY
-377 TYITDSACTVWNGW
+377 TYVTDSACTVWNGW
-391 HLWAAAVNQAKSLDR
+391 HLWATAVNQAKSLDR

-413 ESGLKFD
+413 ESGLTFE

-426 SLDPKSHHI
+426 RLDPKSHHV

-442 KVDDRNGFTILESF
+442 KVNDKNGFTIMESF
-456 ASVEPSDTMQVCDL
+456 TDVEPADTMKLCDL
-470 TANPNQHKQFTPRF
+470 IANPNEHRQYTPKF

>member
-1 MSGACLARIAG
+1 MHV
-12 LWLGRPATK
+12 
-21 TMTLRSEDER
+21 
-31 DSSAS
+31 
-36 APGGPTIRRDLP
+36 
-48 AAGACFTMNDLCGQ
+48 
-62 ARQQSSGE
+62 
-70 DAMQISRREAIRGA
+70 SRREVLRDGA
-84 AAAGLG
+84 AAGFGMSASML
-90 IAAAALAGRQA
+90 LGRQA
-101 AAADEIAVGS
+101 KAADDIAVGS
-111 VLDATGPI
+111 ILDATGPI

-129 TKFAVERINDAGGV
+129 TKFAVDAINQSGGV
-143 LGRKLRLIETDG
+143 LGRKLRLIEADC

-166 VKLILDDKVAVLMG
+166 LKLILDDKVSVLMG

-194 DKYPTVYFYNEQYE
+194 DKYSAAYFYNEQYE

-221 TPAQQLGILVPWAVK
+221 TPAQQLGVLVPWAAK
-236 QHGKKVYTLAADY
+236 QHGKKFYTLAADY

-259 KVYLKQAGGEL
+259 KVYLKAAGGEL
-270 GGEEFI
+270 SGEEFI

-281 NFDSVIQRLQAA
+281 NFDSVIQRLQSA
-293 KPDVVMSLL
+293 KPDVIMSLL

-311 RQFAAAGLKGRMAIV
+311 RQFAAAGLKEKMAIV

-353 FQELDNATNRDWVAA
+353 FQELDNAVNKDWVAA
-368 WRKRFGSNY
+368 WRKRFGANY
-377 TYITDSACTVWNGW
+377 TYVTDSACTVWNGW
-391 HLWAAAVNQAKSLDR
+391 HLWAMAVNKANSLDR

-413 ESGLKFD
+413 ETGLTFD

-426 SLDPKSHHI
+426 RLDPKSHHV

-442 KVDDRNGFTILESF
+442 KVNDKNGFAIMESF
-456 ASVEPSDTMQVCDL
+456 ANVEPSDTMKVCDL
-470 TANPNQHKQFTPRF
+470 IANPNEHKQYTPKF